1 MNETQLLR
9 EQLAAERRHV
19 REVASA
25 CAAAHRAE
33 PAPAGGAALV
43 ALGEACRDYLECVLA
58 WFDQR
63 DARLGELYARL
74 PAGAADSEARGALD
88 LSGHGR
94 GALDTLR
101 AAGAGHVD
109 WTALARF
116 VNGAWDTRRSAIEA
130 LLAANLR
137 VTDWRA
143 VGGIDAD
150 TIYQERA
157 LYSRVRA
164 ALPAGVELTPGR
176 ASGAADP

>member
-1 MNETQLLR
+1 MNEIQLLR
-9 EQLAAERRHV
+9 DQLAAERRHV

-25 CAAAHRAE
+25 CAAACRAE

-43 ALGEACRDYLECVLA
+43 ALAEACRDYLECVLA

-74 PAGAADSEARGALD
+74 PAAGAGGEARGALD

-94 GALDTLR
+94 DALDRLR
-101 AAGAGHVD
+101 AAGTAHED
-109 WTALARF
+109 WAALARF

-130 LLAANLR
+130 LLASSLR

-143 VGGIDAD
+143 VSGIDAD
-150 TIYQERA
+150 TIYEERA

-164 ALPAGVELTPGR
+164 ALPAGVELTL
-176 ASGAADP
+176 